1 MDEISTLI
9 AHNLCKSKSF
19 KISQQNLSDKQ
30 NELIK
35 KQEEMIKKL
44 DDIIKPKC
52 LESFV
57 LCKPFLKWVGGK
69 TQIIHQILEY
79 TPEHISDYHEIF
91 VGGGSVLLA
100 HLSLLKHKKINIT
113 GAIYAYDINA
123 KLINVY
129 KQIQTNK
136 DELFKQIQVYITA
149 YDTCPHDKEK
159 KYLNRKP
166 KNLQESSLSK
176 ENYYYWMRAK
186 FNSTKLTEP
195 QSHESKINDAA
206 LFMVI
211 NKTTFRGMYREGPN
225 GFNVPYGNYKTTP
238 LIITKQR
245 IDEISKLIKDVEFI
259 CCDFEV
265 ALTKIIQ
272 SAKANTYV
280 YLDPPYAPETS
291 TSFVGYNKSGFGI
304 DKHKK
309 LFELIKKF
317 GLNNAKI
324 SFCMSNADVKLVTDS
339 FKGYDIKRITCKR
352 SINSKKPQSKTTE
365 VIISNLL
372 K

>member
-1 MDEISTLI
+1 MDEIVTII
-9 AHNLCKSKSF
+9 ARNLCKLKSLQ
-19 KISQQNLSDKQ
+19 IVQRQLLDKQ
-30 NELIK
+30 KELLDKQEELIK
-35 KQEEMIKKL
+35 KQEELIKR
-44 DDIIKPKC
+44 DIIIKPNIWS
-52 LESFV
+52 EPFA

-79 TPEHISDYHEIF
+79 TPEHVSDYHEIF

-100 HLSLLKHKKINIT
+100 HLSLLKHKNINIT
-113 GAIYAYDINA
+113 DGIYAYDINE

-129 KQIQTNK
+129 KQIQNNK
-136 DELFKQIQVYITA
+136 NELFNQIQVYITA

-166 KNLQESSLSK
+166 KNLQEASLSK

-186 FNSTKLTEP
+186 FNSIELKAEP
-195 QSHESKINDAA
+195 TVNAA

-211 NKTTFRGMYREGPN
+211 NKTAFRGMYREGPN

-238 LIITKQR
+238 TVITKQR
-245 IDEISKLIKDVEFI
+245 LDEISELIKDVKFI
-259 CCDFEV
+259 CCDFE
-265 ALTKIIQ
+265 IILNKLQ
-272 SAKANTYV
+272 TAKSNTYV

-291 TSFVGYNKSGFGI
+291 TSFVGYNKSGFGV

-309 LFELIKKF
+309 LFELVKS
-317 GLNNAKI
+317 LNSNNKKI

-339 FKGYDIKRITCKR
+339 FNGYDIKRITCKR

-365 VIISNLL
+365 VIISNN
-372 K
+372 